1 MKCGRFH
8 ATLPPLTFTIRHVRV
23 EAGSTIYICLPRL
36 VDQLISRF
44 SIWRYDDRHTR
55 LQQSGRKRH
64 RCTMRIRRKQRRHA
78 FAAK

>member
-23 EAGSTIYICLPRL
+23 EAGSTIYILLPRL

-55 LQQSGRKRH
+55 LQ
-64 RCTMRIRRKQRRHA
+64 
-78 FAAK
+78 